1 MNTNNIIFSILLFY
15 SELKL
20 YNLKKIE
27 NLINM
32 NRHGIIIIKTCLH

>member
-1 MNTNNIIFSILLFY
+1 MNTTNIIFLHY
-15 SELKL
+15 AELKL

-27 NLINM
+27 NLINI